1 MPRAAEASWVT
12 GDWSLLRKELS
23 KASASI
29 LEDFEVCISRALI
42 ALADNERNE
51 FHNAVKILRR
61 DITKSLTPSSTA
73 SLQACHGP
81 LLKLH
86 ILYELEA
93 SSGLYEP
100 IERSRGEIITILDKR
115 LEVLGAYLA
124 EKQYILSI
132 RRAVL
137 QLSRLVLIST
147 LVILF

>member
-1 MPRAAEASWVT
+1 MT
-12 GDWSLLRKELS
+12 GNWSLLRKELL
-23 KASASI
+23 KAPASV

-42 ALADNERNE
+42 ALADNEQND
-51 FHNAVKILRR
+51 FHDTVRILRR

-73 SLQACHGP
+73 SLQACHSP

-93 SSGLYEP
+93 SSGLCKFA
-100 IERSRGEIITILDKR
+100 ERNRVNIMDILNKR

-132 RRAVL
+132 RRAVM
-137 QLSRLVLIST
+137 QLSRLVIVASFT
-147 LVILF
+147 FYR

>member
-12 GDWSLLRKELS
+12 GNWSLLRKELS
-23 KASASI
+23 KAPASV

-42 ALADNERNE
+42 ALADN
-51 FHNAVKILRR
+51 KR
-61 DITKSLTPSSTA
+61 DDFNNTVSIIRQDVTKSLTPSSTA
-73 SLQACHGP
+73 SLQACHSP

-93 SSGLYEP
+93 SSGLYEFANRN
-100 IERSRGEIITILDKR
+100 RSNIMEILDKR

-137 QLSRLVLIST
+137 QLS
-147 LVILF
+147 

>member
-12 GDWSLLRKELS
+12 GNWSLLRKELS
-23 KASASI
+23 KAPASV

-42 ALADNERNE
+42 ALADN
-51 FHNAVKILRR
+51 KR
-61 DITKSLTPSSTA
+61 DDFSNTISIIRQDVTKSLTPSSTA
-73 SLQACHGP
+73 SLQACHSP

-93 SSGLYEP
+93 SSGLCDFANRN
-100 IERSRGEIITILDKR
+100 RSNIMQILDKR

-137 QLSRLVLIST
+137 QLSQ
-147 LVILF
+147 

>member
-12 GDWSLLRKELS
+12 GNWSLLRKGLS
-23 KASASI
+23 EAPASV

-42 ALADNERNE
+42 ALADNKAND
-51 FHNAVKILRR
+51 FHDTVSILRQ
-61 DITKSLTPSSTA
+61 DVTKSLTPSSTA
-73 SLQACHGP
+73 SLQACHSP

-93 SSGLYEP
+93 SSGLCGFAEK
-100 IERSRGEIITILDKR
+100 SKSHILDILNKR

-137 QLSRLVLIST
+137 QLSQ
-147 LVILF
+147 LVILAFSIL

>member
-12 GDWSLLRKELS
+12 GDWSLLRKKLS
-23 KASASI
+23 RASASI
-29 LEDFEVCISRALI
+29 LEDFEVGISRALI
-42 ALADNERNE
+42 ALADNEGYE
-51 FHNAVKILRR
+51 FYKIISDLRR
-61 DITKSLTPSSTA
+61 DVSKSLTPSSTA
-73 SLQACHGP
+73 SLQACHSP
-81 LLKLH
+81 LLKFH

-100 IERSRGEIITILDKR
+100 IKRTRGEITAVLDKR

-137 QLSRLVLIST
+137 QLSRFVLVSI
-147 LVILF
+147 F